1 MIEPSTD
8 LSPEV
13 LDEDS
18 ISASEGEEEE
28 EDEDADDGLV
38 DLEDLGKVMKK
49 RKNPESVGQ
58 PKVSMKKYNFKI
70 KTHFIR

>member
-13 LDEDS
+13 SDEDS
-18 ISASEGEEEE
+18 ISASEGEE
-28 EDEDADDGLV
+28 EDADDGLV

-49 RKNPESVGQ
+49 RKNPVSSGE
-58 PKVSMKKYNFKI
+58 PKVSINKHKSKI
-70 KTHFIR
+70 

>member
-13 LDEDS
+13 SDEDS
-18 ISASEGEEEE
+18 ISASEGEEE
-28 EDEDADDGLV
+28 EDADDGLV

-49 RKNPESVGQ
+49 RKNPVSSGE
-58 PKVSMKKYNFKI
+58 PKVSINKYKSKI
-70 KTHFIR
+70 

>member
-13 LDEDS
+13 SDEDS
-18 ISASEGEEEE
+18 ISASEGEEED

-49 RKNPESVGQ
+49 RKNPESAGQ
-58 PKVSMKKYNFKI
+58 PKVSMKKYNFKN